1 MSKKRKK
8 TKPARPRDRSSAQ
21 RKHRRRNLFLLVGV
35 VVAAAVVFVVLSG
48 RMPFVDRESKK
59 GKSFT
64 VQGGETRPVLD
75 PFLFTGL
82 ARRAYAAAEK
92 YPEVLDQVF
101 CYCTC
106 DEPPFYHK
114 SLLSCFVD
122 RHGAG

>member
-1 MSKKRKK
+1 MTKKHKRKGSGKGQERSHKKRKN
-8 TKPARPRDRSSAQ
+8 Q
-21 RKHRRRNLFLLVGV
+21 RKTLFLWVGGA
-35 VVAAAVVFVVLSG
+35 VAIAVIFVALWG
-48 RMPFVDRESKK
+48 RMPFASKEEKK

-75 PFLFTGL
+75 PFQFTGMVR
-82 ARRAYAAAEK
+82 AAYAAAEK

-106 DEPPFYHK
+106 DESPFYHK

-122 RHGAG
+122 KHGAG